1 MSLQAVLKMRRKELS
16 LTLKEIADRMGV
28 TEATVQRWE
37 SGNIKNLRHERIT
50 KLAEIL
56 DTTPACL
63 MGWDE
68 LPDIMLDKKMQDDP
82 NLVVGRIY
90 ECIQNSNLSYAELA
104 NITGIAKSALH
115 RYATGQTQ
123 KIPVAA
129 VEKIAE
135 ATGVTSQWILGYE
148 LPDKAEQSEEEA
160 ENEELF
166 NIFSSLPEDR
176 QKIVADLIRTLS
188 KGL

>member
-1 MSLQAVLKMRRKELS
+1 M
-16 LTLKEIADRMGV
+16 
-28 TEATVQRWE
+28 
-37 SGNIKNLRHERIT
+37 
-50 KLAEIL
+50 
-56 DTTPACL
+56 
-63 MGWDE
+63 
-68 LPDIMLDKKMQDDP
+68 DKKMQDEF

-90 ECIQNSNLSYAELA
+90 ECIQNSKLSYAELA

-123 KIPVAA
+123 KIPIAA

-135 ATGVTSQWILGYE
+135 ATGVTAQWILGYE
-148 LPDKAEQSEEEA
+148 LPDRAEQS

-176 QKIVADLIRTLS
+176 QQIVADLIRTLS

>member
-56 DTTPACL
+56 DTTPAYL
-63 MGWDE
+63 MGWD
-68 LPDIMLDKKMQDDP
+68 
-82 NLVVGRIY
+82 
-90 ECIQNSNLSYAELA
+90 
-104 NITGIAKSALH
+104 
-115 RYATGQTQ
+115 
-123 KIPVAA
+123 
-129 VEKIAE
+129 
-135 ATGVTSQWILGYE
+135 E